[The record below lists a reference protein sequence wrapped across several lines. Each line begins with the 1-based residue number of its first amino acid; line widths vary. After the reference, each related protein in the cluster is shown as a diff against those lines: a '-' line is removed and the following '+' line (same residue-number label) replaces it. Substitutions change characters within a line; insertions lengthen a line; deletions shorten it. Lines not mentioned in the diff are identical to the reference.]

1 VIRDINTRGM
11 EDAQAGSITSAS
23 VPRPAG
29 RSAAYAG
36 TLWTEMRSLSLRSV
50 CRRARG
56 NHRLVKWKWPA
67 VTQDE
72 SGHSKL

>member
-1 VIRDINTRGM
+1 MIRDIITRAM

-36 TLWTEMRSLSLRSV
+36 TLWTEMRSV